1 MADWRLALLFMM
13 MRPSTCCAPK
23 QPVPL
28 EVFPSPGS
36 NKVISF
42 SWENGHLVK
51 RQLVEDAKVNPLEFH
66 DPTLGVDISSLPA
79 NGGVSQTA
87 EDHSTGPEIDPASRS
102 ASVSMLFYHHVTV
115 GSHDTDKTHRMV
127 PVPSTLS
134 QRGPPP
140 GSSPIHYS
148 LVYRVSGARGLLL
161 FGLC

>member
-1 MADWRLALLFMM
+1 
-13 MRPSTCCAPK
+13 MRPSTRRAPK
-23 QPVPL
+23 RPVPL

-36 NKVISF
+36 NEVVSF
-42 SWENGHLVK
+42 LRENGRLVK
-51 RQLVEDAKVNPLEFH
+51 RRLVEDAKVNPLEFH
-66 DPTLGVDISSLPA
+66 DPALGVDISSLPA

-102 ASVSMLFYHHVTV
+102 ALVSMLFYHHVTV